1 MLAAMESAL
10 TTTAMRDRLLMIYQ
24 RLLAHF
30 GPQHWW
36 PGDTA
41 FEVIIGAILTQS
53 TNWVNV
59 DKALDNLKR
68 AAVLDPRRMAA
79 LPAEHL
85 AELIRPS
92 GYYHQKARKIRSF
105 LDLLIKEYNGD
116 LDRLLTLE
124 TTELRR
130 VLLAT
135 HGIGPET
142 ADSIIL
148 YAAGKPLFVVDAYT
162 RRIFARLGLCPPV
175 GRYQDLQ
182 AFFMAHL
189 PPDAPLFNEYH
200 ALLVRLGKLVC
211 RKRQPSCDA
220 CPLRDL
226 CPTGQQMPSQMPL
239 HLV

>member
-1 MLAAMESAL
+1 MLAAMESAP

-59 DKALDNLKR
+59 DKALGNLR
-68 AAVLDPRRMAA
+68 QAGVLAPRPMAA
-79 LPAEHL
+79 LSADHL

-92 GYYHQKARKIRSF
+92 GYYRAKARKIRSF
-105 LDLLIKEYNGD
+105 LDLLVNDYHAD
-116 LDRLLTLE
+116 LDRLLTME

-175 GRYQDLQ
+175 GRYEDLQ
-182 AFFMAHL
+182 ALFMANL
-189 PPDAPLFNEYH
+189 PPDAPMFNEYH

-211 RKRQPSCDA
+211 RKRQPQCDA
-220 CPLRDL
+220 CPLRDM
-226 CPTGQQMPSQMPL
+226 CPTGRENTLQTPRN
-239 HLV
+239 LV